1 MEVSISGP
9 DAAAFGVD
17 GVIPQVLFEQ
27 QHANLPIHFY
37 PTEVRNYHATLTIK
51 TDQGAASGVAGQTF
65 TYQLTG
71 GGLFAVPEPATLG
84 LAMLGIA
91 LAARRRAYPRS

>member
-1 MEVSISGP
+1 
-9 DAAAFGVD
+9 
-17 GVIPQVLFEQ
+17 VLFEQ
-27 QHANLPIHFY
+27 QHANLPIHFH

-71 GGLFAVPEPATLG
+71 GGVLAVPEPATLG
-84 LAMLGIA
+84 LVLVGLVIA
-91 LAARRRAYPRS
+91 TGSRVVSAQFAKG